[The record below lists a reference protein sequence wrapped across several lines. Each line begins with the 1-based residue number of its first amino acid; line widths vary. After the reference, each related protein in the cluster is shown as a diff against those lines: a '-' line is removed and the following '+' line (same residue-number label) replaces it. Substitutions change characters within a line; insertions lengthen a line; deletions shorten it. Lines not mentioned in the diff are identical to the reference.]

1 MYHNRTLTPSLML
14 MNTAGKGYSFDRFIL
29 SVSLLLS
36 FFFSFSNVKISR
48 KGEGIFYH
56 KSYEMRV
63 GYEGDE
69 EVFIVSQAGAE
80 ERKINC
86 SDTEKVRSIENNGF
100 VFTVEA
106 FI

>member
-1 MYHNRTLTPSLML
+1 
-14 MNTAGKGYSFDRFIL
+14 
-29 SVSLLLS
+29 
-36 FFFSFSNVKISR
+36 
-48 KGEGIFYH
+48 
-56 KSYEMRV
+56 MRV

-86 SDTEKVRSIENNGF
+86 SDTEKVRSIENN
-100 VFTVEA
+100 VFMSTVDP

>member
-1 MYHNRTLTPSLML
+1 ML
-14 MNTAGKGYSFDRFIL
+14 RYLVREKGF
-29 SVSLLLS
+29 
-36 FFFSFSNVKISR
+36 
-48 KGEGIFYH
+48 FYH

-86 SDTEKVRSIENNGF
+86 SDTEKERSIENTGF
-100 VFTVEA
+100 VFTVEV

>member
-1 MYHNRTLTPSLML
+1 MIDL
-14 MNTAGKGYSFDRFIL
+14 FFRFL
-29 SVSLLLS
+29 Y
-36 FFFSFSNVKISR
+36 FFFFPFSNVKVSR

-69 EVFIVSQAGAE
+69 EVFIISQAGAE
-80 ERKINC
+80 ERNISC
-86 SDTEKVRSIENNGF
+86 SDTEKERGIENNAF
-100 VFTVEA
+100 VFTVEV

>member
-1 MYHNRTLTPSLML
+1 
-14 MNTAGKGYSFDRFIL
+14 
-29 SVSLLLS
+29 
-36 FFFSFSNVKISR
+36 
-48 KGEGIFYH
+48 
-56 KSYEMRV
+56 MRV

-86 SDTEKVRSIENNGF
+86 SDTENAISAENNGCI
-100 VFTVEA
+100 FTVDP